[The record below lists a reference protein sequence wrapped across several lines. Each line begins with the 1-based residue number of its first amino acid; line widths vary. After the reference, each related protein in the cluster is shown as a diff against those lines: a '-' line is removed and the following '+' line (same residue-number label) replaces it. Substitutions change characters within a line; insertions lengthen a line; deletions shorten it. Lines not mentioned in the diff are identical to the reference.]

1 MSTTQGVFSE
11 TNLLNIR
18 VKAEMAMADKLIA
31 RQFTPQIDSVEALNR
46 INTATIRQYIRTDK
60 HVKVELEWINACQ
73 LAEAANV
80 ACETGGNEASTNTDV
95 FEITRD
101 RMVKFSIK
109 ENTFRTN
116 DFDMDEV
123 RAKEILM
130 ADKKLSEGLAQ
141 YFISVLNTNKG
152 TNEINGGK
160 GTVSG
165 TDTYVIAANW
175 DYTMYAY
182 LIMVADYNRFSDPV
196 IVSGKNLYEAF
207 INSGFAAGNADGK
220 AGAAAFSALPTYFD
234 IKNLLAV
241 NTTDVTTYM
250 VETGSVAW
258 ASEQKYSTSV
268 ERKQNE
274 TRYSF
279 PSQFI
284 PGLWLNAQIVESCD
298 NDYTKEDW
306 KITAKYDIWAM
317 PTDCTAAN
325 TGILT
330 FICGTVPQG

>member
-18 VKAEMAMADKLIA
+18 VKAEQAMADKLIA
-31 RQFTPQIDSVEALNR
+31 RQYTPQIGAVEALNR

-60 HVKVELEWINACQ
+60 HVKVELEWMNACG
-73 LAEAANV
+73 LAEAANEP
-80 ACETGGNEASTNTDV
+80 CTQGGDETSTNTEV
-95 FEITRD
+95 YEIARD

-116 DFDMDEV
+116 DFDMDEA
-123 RAKEILM
+123 RAKAILK
-130 ADKKLSEGLAQ
+130 ADKELSEGMAQ
-141 YFISVLNTNKG
+141 YFIGVLNTNKG
-152 TNEINGGK
+152 VNNLSGGK

-182 LIMVADYNRFSDPV
+182 LLMIADSNRFSDAV
-196 IVSGKNLYEAF
+196 VLSGKNLYEAF
-207 INSGFAAGNADGK
+207 LNTEFAAGNADGK

-317 PTDCTAAN
+317 PTDCTATN

-330 FICGTVPQG
+330 FKCGSAP